1 MSSSASLSVPSAAHP
16 LAASRERH
24 GMWLMV
30 AGGLMLGT
38 LGIFLEEAGQ
48 SPLTAV
54 WFRCAFGL
62 LALTAWF
69 SARTT
74 VYTLTNKRVVIALQ
88 YIHGIGKK
96 FAQEIV
102 DKVGKARRRDV
113 KTGTV
118 SDSGIA
124 ILSGLDGSERVVV
137 RSGGFLSPGETVN
150 PKLVRQ

>member
-1 MSSSASLSVPSAAHP
+1 MNSTASLSTSLGPHPTAA
-16 LAASRERH
+16 ARERA

-69 SARTT
+69 ALTRRWAELRLAGAARLAAVESLRFRSA
-74 VYTLTNKRVVIALQ
+74 
-88 YIHGIGKK
+88 
-96 FAQEIV
+96 
-102 DKVGKARRRDV
+102 
-113 KTGTV
+113 
-118 SDSGIA
+118 
-124 ILSGLDGSERVVV
+124 
-137 RSGGFLSPGETVN
+137 
-150 PKLVRQ
+150 